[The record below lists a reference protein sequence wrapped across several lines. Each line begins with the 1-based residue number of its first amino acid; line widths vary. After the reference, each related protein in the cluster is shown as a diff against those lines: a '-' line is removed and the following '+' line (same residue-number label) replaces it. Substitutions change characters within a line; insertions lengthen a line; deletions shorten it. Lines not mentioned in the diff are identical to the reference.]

1 MSLAAAWAMT
11 SMSLFEHPSFADHEH
26 VSFFSDPA
34 SGLRAITAIHS
45 TAPMG
50 VAGGGCRMVDYP
62 SSAEA
67 LTDALRLSKAMSYK
81 LALAGLPSGGAKTV
95 VIADPKRDKT
105 EALLRALGRC
115 VDRLGGRYIIAED
128 VGTTPEDMQIIGD
141 ETQYVVGRKADTSP
155 ATGYGVFV
163 GLRHA
168 AQTLLERD
176 LEGLHVAIQGV
187 GGVGRHLARHLHEAG
202 ARLTVADPD
211 EDATT
216 DAARRFHADVVSPDA
231 IFDVSADVFAPCAL
245 GGVLDARTVE
255 RLRVRM
261 VAGGANNQLAG
272 PGVAQALADRDI
284 AFIPDFVLNMG
295 GVLGAA
301 QEGLQLG
308 GDDDHDIDE
317 AKAFASCKRVAEV
330 LDDVLAVSRR
340 EDRLPHEAAE
350 LLARRAMADMAA

>member
-1 MSLAAAWAMT
+1 
-11 SMSLFEHPSFADHEH
+11 MSLFEHPSFADHEH
-26 VSFFSDPA
+26 VSFFCDPA
-34 SGLRAITAIHS
+34 SGLRAIVAIHS

-95 VIADPKRDKT
+95 VIADPRRDKT

-128 VGTTPEDMQIIGD
+128 VGTTPADMQLIGE
-141 ETQYVVGRKADTSP
+141 ETQYVVGRKADTTP

-168 AQTLLERD
+168 AKRRLERD
-176 LEGLHVAIQGV
+176 VEGLHVAIQGV
-187 GGVGRHLARHLHEAG
+187 GGVGSHLARHLHEAG

-211 EDATT
+211 RDAVAEAERRFDAESVST
-216 DAARRFHADVVSPDA
+216 DAIYDVP
-231 IFDVSADVFAPCAL
+231 ADVFAPCAL
-245 GGVLDARTVE
+245 GGTVDSSTVARLGVG
-255 RLRVRM
+255 M
-261 VAGGANNQLAG
+261 VAGGANNQLAS
-272 PGVAQALADRDI
+272 PAVARTLANREI
-284 AFIPDFVLNMG
+284 VFAPDFVLNMG

-308 GDDDHDIDE
+308 GDDADDIDE
-317 AKAFASCKRVAEV
+317 AKAFASCNRIAEV
-330 LDDVLAVSRR
+330 LDDVFTLSRR
-340 EDRLPHEAAE
+340 EDLLPHEAAE
-350 LLARRAMADMAA
+350 RLAQRAIADMTS